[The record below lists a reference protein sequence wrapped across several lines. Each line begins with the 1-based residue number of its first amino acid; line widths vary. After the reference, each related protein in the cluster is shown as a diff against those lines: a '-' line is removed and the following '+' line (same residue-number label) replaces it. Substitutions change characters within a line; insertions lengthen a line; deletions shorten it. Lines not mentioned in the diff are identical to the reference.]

1 MLFQILFL
9 IIVLGLIYWIIT
21 ILPIPEPFKK
31 IALVIIAVICL
42 LYLLSVLFGMAGP
55 LPLFRGGYRY

>member
-31 IALVIIAVICL
+31 IVLVIIAVICL
-42 LYLLSVLFGMAGP
+42 LYLLSLLFGMAGP